1 MKAWMLDEPGTP
13 LALRDVA
20 QPAPR
25 RNAVVV
31 RMEAVPLLSYT
42 RAHVEGKL
50 PYAYPPGPFT
60 PGTNGVGRVE
70 AVGEGVVSFHVGQR
84 VAVNPYWIA
93 NETVREPAQ
102 VLIAL
107 TGLGGDSGPMLAEFP
122 HGTLREVA
130 EFPASTLIPLDG
142 LDDLPAERLAIL
154 GKFAVP
160 FGGLR
165 RGRLAAGETVIV
177 NGATGYFGSAAVL
190 AALAMGASR
199 AVALGRRA
207 QPLQPLV
214 ELGRGRVVPIV
225 LSGDAAHDV
234 TAIRAAA
241 AGGGANLAFDMV
253 GNATDANATL
263 ATLRSLRR
271 GGRLVLM
278 GSMLVDLP
286 IPYSEML
293 LNNWEL
299 IGNFMYTP
307 SDYLA
312 LVALAASRQLPLASV
327 ELKTFSFAALEAAID
342 EAGRMSGLQCTVVC
356 GDSPQAWQQGGA

>member
-25 RNAVVV
+25 CNAVAV

-50 PYAYPPGPFT
+50 PYAYPPGQFS

-199 AVALGRRA
+199 VVALGRRA
-207 QPLQPLV
+207 QPLQSLV

-241 AGGGANLAFDMV
+241 GGGNLAFDMV